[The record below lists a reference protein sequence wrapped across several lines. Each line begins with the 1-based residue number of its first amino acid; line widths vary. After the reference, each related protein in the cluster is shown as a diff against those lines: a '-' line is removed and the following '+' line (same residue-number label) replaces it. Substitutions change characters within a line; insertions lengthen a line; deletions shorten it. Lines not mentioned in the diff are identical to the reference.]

1 MPGYKPTYIS
11 KYETGLVQNRVN
23 FILPEDAFPVLENAY
38 VFRETIRRKQG
49 FQILGRLRR
58 TFDDES
64 LGNSG
69 ASPWNFNIY
78 STLAS
83 PITPEPQAQIEPG
96 SIQITINPAPITGSI
111 VAGSPDTPPRG
122 YTNASDC
129 QVWTTS
135 TAGLTTGDS
144 ISISGV
150 VVVPGSGDDTI
161 NGGPWKIEVLGDGVS
176 FKLGVD
182 SHDWGIW
189 QSGGTWTFQA
199 GGTQLQDQGNG
210 ILTSAS
216 PGVSGTINYFTG
228 QVNIIGAPAG
238 GPAIIDFNYFPT
250 LPVMG
255 LRKRELNNINN
266 EDTIAFDTKYAY
278 EYISGSGWQE
288 FIPGTTWSGDDADF
302 FWSTNYWVNSSN
314 AKLFWVTNFS
324 GTAGDPIRY
333 TDGTTWTDFTPQI
346 TDPTGT
352 NEQLYQSLCILPF
365 RSRLVVFNTLE
376 GTSLANSVAYRQRI
390 RWAAIGNPL
399 LTDAWRDDIRGK
411 GGFLDIPT
419 SENIV
424 SVGYVRDNLVIYCES
439 STWQLRYTGRS
450 IAPFQI
456 EKVNTEL
463 GAESTFS
470 LVQFDTSIVGIGDKG
485 IVECD
490 SFKSNR
496 IDIKITDL
504 VFQFNNLEEG
514 PQRVH
519 GIRDFYNRLAYWIYP
534 LGVNNSKFPDRR
546 LVYNYEN
553 DSWAIFTDSLTCLGE
568 YQPQSGLTWEETDDT
583 WEEANYPW
591 IESPALFPDVVGG
604 NQQGYVLIL
613 NKQVNNDAS
622 LTIQG
627 IIGQSPQPTQI
638 RSVNHNMQ
646 TGQVIK
652 IVDIIPGTPFES
664 LNDQIFG
671 VVYVD
676 NDTFNLYV
684 YDPATD
690 SFDITPRIDSP
701 AVYVGG
707 GEIQLRDNFII
718 QSKKF
723 NYLDQGQTIQFGFVD
738 VHLDTT
744 EEGEISLNVYS
755 DYADEQP
762 VNKIAQNTQND
773 PFFNTVIPTTN
784 REGLKSSK
792 TWQRVYAQARGAFVT
807 LEYSLSNYQMT
818 TNAQSSDVQ
827 LDSQILWMR
836 PAGTQI
842 PQGY

>member
-1 MPGYKPTYIS
+1 MAGYRATYI
-11 KYETGLVQNRVN
+11 KKFETGLVQNRVN
-23 FILPEDAFPVLENAY
+23 FILPEDAYPVLENAF
-38 VFRETIRRKQG
+38 VWRERIKRKQG

-58 TFDDES
+58 TFDDAS
-64 LGNSG
+64 LGASG
-69 ASPWNFNIY
+69 VSPWDFNLY
-78 STLAS
+78 STLTPA
-83 PITPEPQAQIEPG
+83 ITGEPNAQIEPG
-96 SIQITINPAPITGSI
+96 SAVITVAPAFTTGSI
-111 VAGSPDTPPRG
+111 VAGSPDVPPRG
-122 YTNASDC
+122 YSNTENC
-129 QVWTTS
+129 RVWTTS
-135 TAGLTTGDS
+135 TAGLLTGDS

-150 VVVPGSGDDTI
+150 VVEAGSGDDTI
-161 NGGPWKIEVLGDGVS
+161 NGGPWIIEVVDGTS
-176 FKLGVD
+176 FNIGVD
-182 SHDWGIW
+182 SQDWGIW
-189 QSGGTWTFQA
+189 ESGGTWTKVSA
-199 GGTQLQDQGNG
+199 GTIISDQGNG
-210 ILTSAS
+210 TMTSAS
-216 PGVSGTINYFTG
+216 PGVSGTINYQTG
-228 QVNIIGAPAG
+228 QIVITGAPSAQ
-238 GPAIIDFNYFPT
+238 PTIIDVNYFPS

-278 EYISGSGWQE
+278 EYITGSGWQE
-288 FIPGTTWSGDDADF
+288 FIPGTVWTGDDADF
-302 FWSTNYWVNSSN
+302 FWTTNYWVNASN
-314 AKLFWVTNFS
+314 SKLFWATNFS
-324 GTAGDPIRY
+324 GIAGDPIRY
-333 TDGTTWTDFTPQI
+333 TDGTTWTDFSPQI

-352 NEQLYQSLCILPF
+352 NEQLHQCLCILPF

-490 SFKSNR
+490 SFKSSR

-504 VFQFNNLEEG
+504 VFQFNNENEG
-514 PQRVH
+514 PKRVH
-519 GIRDFYNRLAYWIYP
+519 GIRDFYNRLAYWTYP
-534 LGVNNSKFPDRR
+534 LGVNGSTYPDRR

-568 YQPQSGLTWEETDDT
+568 YQAQSGLTWESTDDT

-591 IESPALFPDVVGG
+591 VESPALFPDVVGG

-613 NKQVNNDAS
+613 DKQTNNDES
-622 LTIQG
+622 LTIQN

-646 TGQVIK
+646 TGAVIK
-652 IVDIIPGTPFES
+652 IIDIIPGTPFES

-671 VVYVD
+671 VVRVD
-676 NDTFNLYV
+676 EDTFNLFV
-684 YDPATD
+684 YDETTRAFTLPRTD
-690 SFDITPRIDSP
+690 PIGI
-701 AVYVGG
+701 YVGG
-707 GEIQLRDNFII
+707 GQIQVRDNFII

-723 NYLDQGQTIQFGFVD
+723 NYLEENQAIQFGYLD
-738 VHLDTT
+738 VHLNTT
-744 EEGEISLNVYS
+744 EQGEISLNVYS
-755 DYADEQP
+755 DYADSQA
-762 VNKIAQNTQND
+762 VNTLPQNSTAD

-784 REGLKSSK
+784 RQGLSTSK
-792 TWQRVYAQARGAFVT
+792 AWQRVYAQARGAFIT
-807 LEYSLSNYQMT
+807 LEFTLSNLQLT
-818 TNAQSSDVQ
+818 TNAQSSEVE
-827 LDSQILWMR
+827 LDAQILWMR
-836 PAGTQI
+836 PAGSQI